1 MKPMNVGDWVTP
13 SARGKD
19 HMWHTEDLGPGS
31 FRRWGFYDDMI
42 GVIIERNYNTRDSLW
57 EYTIMWT
64 NTDITKFWTREKLK
78 YERNKKQ
85 KTLER

>member
-1 MKPMNVGDWVTP
+1 MDAIAQAMSDG
-13 SARGKD
+13 
-19 HMWHTEDLGPGS
+19 
-31 FRRWGFYDDMI
+31 GFWMYIILFASIVAI

-78 YERNKKQ
+78 YARNKKQ
-85 KTLER
+85 KTLE

>member
-13 SARGKD
+13 SSRGKD

-57 EYTIMWT
+57 
-64 NTDITKFWTREKLK
+64 
-78 YERNKKQ
+78 
-85 KTLER
+85 

>member
-42 GVIIERNYNTRDSLW
+42 GVIIGRDWCTHSSVW
-57 EYTIMWT
+57 EYTVMWT
-64 NTDITKFWTREKLK
+64 NADITKHWTRGQLK
-78 YERNKKQ
+78 YARDKGG
-85 KTLER
+85 L